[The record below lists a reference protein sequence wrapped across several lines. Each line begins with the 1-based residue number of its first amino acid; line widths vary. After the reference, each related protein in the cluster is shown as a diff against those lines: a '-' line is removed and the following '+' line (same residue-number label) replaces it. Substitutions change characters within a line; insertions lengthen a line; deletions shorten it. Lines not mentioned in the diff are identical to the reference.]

1 MPRPKG
7 SKNRKTR
14 IIEDVDA
21 KIAAAQ
27 AEIAR
32 LNAEL
37 KARKTE
43 LRALNRAKQNADK
56 AAAERRAEEDRK
68 AILAAAERSGKTVDE
83 ILGLLGQ

>member
-27 AEIAR
+27 AEITR
-32 LNAEL
+32 LSAEL

-83 ILGLLGQ
+83 ILVLLGQ

>member
-32 LNAEL
+32 LSAEL

>member
-1 MPRPKG
+1 MPRTKG

-32 LNAEL
+32 LSAEL

>member
-7 SKNRKTR
+7 TKKRKTR

-27 AEIAR
+27 AEITR

>member
-27 AEIAR
+27 AEITR
-32 LNAEL
+32 LSAEL

-43 LRALNRAKQNADK
+43 LRALSRAKLNAEK
-56 AAAERRAEEDRK
+56 VAAARKAEEDKK
-68 AILAAAERSGKTVDE
+68 AILAAAEASGRTVEE
-83 ILGLLGQ
+83 ILEFLK

>member
-27 AEIAR
+27 AEITR
-32 LNAEL
+32 LSAEL

>member
-21 KIAAAQ
+21 KIATAQ
-27 AEIAR
+27 AEITR
-32 LNAEL
+32 LSAEL